1 MVSRRRSLRA
11 AAARRGRGRGAH
23 GPVEV
28 GPELGVVL
36 KVELRGAGDEGV
48 HGDVVLE
55 VLELLDAEGKVVLL
69 EDLVAHADD
78 HRRPYVEEE
87 VEGTLLVRGRGR
99 G

>member
-1 MVSRRRSLRA
+1 MSCVPPHGEGSCAAATTPTVSRRRSLRA

-48 HGDVVLE
+48 HGDMVLE
-55 VLELLDAEGKVVLL
+55 VLQ
-69 EDLVAHADD
+69 
-78 HRRPYVEEE
+78 R
-87 VEGTLLVRGRGR
+87 
-99 G
+99 